1 MFADC
6 PGSASRSS
14 LVSSPRSH
22 PGYFRHRSETS
33 TGWWKCILR
42 SRPSSPRWCCWD
54 RCSNCA
60 RSRTSSAIK
69 LLGLHRSCAPRR
81 MMTMRPMSPGADSG
95 GAAAAGAAGRRSS
108 WMEQLLKAALPVD
121 ESMIT
126 GESIPIEKKRV
137 IKRSA
142 ARSTARAVLSCG
154 RTRGGKHW
162 AQCADGQ

>member
-1 MFADC
+1 
-6 PGSASRSS
+6 
-14 LVSSPRSH
+14 
-22 PGYFRHRSETS
+22 
-33 TGWWKCILR
+33 
-42 SRPSSPRWCCWD
+42 
-54 RCSNCA
+54 
-60 RSRTSSAIK
+60 
-69 LLGLHRSCAPRR
+69 
-81 MMTMRPMSPGADSG
+81 
-95 GAAAAGAAGRRSS
+95 
-108 WMEQLLKAALPVD
+108 MEQLLKAALPVD